1 MKGRI
6 PRPGSVLMM
15 AALLLAAPVPLQAAS
30 ETATDDTVADQEAD
44 EATKDLESVPEP
56 VEQARLETRQQADYG
71 PYLTDREGMS
81 LYLFAMEEPGSG
93 SHCAQ
98 SCAIAW
104 PPYTTRQAPQAGE
117 GVDADKLGT
126 IEREDGTR
134 QVTYAGWPLYYFSGD
149 KEAGDALGQDVLH
162 LGAPWYLVS
171 PAGEKIEQGQRQSAP
186 DAQQGSAGD

>member
-1 MKGRI
+1 MMGRI
-6 PRPGSVLMM
+6 PRTGSVFML
-15 AALLLAAPVPLQAAS
+15 ATLLLAAPFTLQAAS
-30 ETATDDTVADQEAD
+30 EASTDDAVAGQEAD

-81 LYLFAMEEPGSG
+81 LYLFAMEEPGGG

-171 PAGEKIEQGQRQSAP
+171 PAGEKIERGQRQSAP
-186 DAQQGSAGD
+186 DAPEASAED